1 MPDHWGYVIAA
12 YGLAAV
18 ALIAYWRRL
27 VRRDRDLIALSRRPQ
42 AAPSRPAVTATPTT
56 KPTNTPANNQSDL
69 EQRSHPAPVLG
80 HPRSKPGSPSPLQ

>member
-42 AAPSRPAVTATPTT
+42 AAPRVAVTAAPPDTLRNTPTQ
-56 KPTNTPANNQSDL
+56 NQSDL
-69 EQRSHPAPVLG
+69 EQRSQPTPVSG
-80 HPRSKPGSPSPLQ
+80 HPRSTPGSPPSLQ